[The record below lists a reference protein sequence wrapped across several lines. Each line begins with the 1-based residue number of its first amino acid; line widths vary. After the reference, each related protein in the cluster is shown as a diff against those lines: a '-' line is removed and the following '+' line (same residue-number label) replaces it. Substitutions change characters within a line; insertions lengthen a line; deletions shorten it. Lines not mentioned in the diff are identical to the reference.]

1 MKKLNTTYLDNLVSK
16 ILKETLE
23 ERADTLV
30 SKIKGDVCECG
41 GQMYEGEC
49 NECGNMYEDM
59 SEGIYDVEDIG
70 NSNEFDYVQEDMV
83 MGDSDDEELDS
94 NNTDA
99 CKYHMDNFGP
109 EHERTLKF
117 CGSNMNESLK
127 GRQRN
132 LDRNKNNKID
142 AEDFKMLRKGKKSE
156 TKEGIGEYENIG
168 ADDFHERTGYQYWD
182 YQKKDDLNS
191 PEDKKDKK
199 NIEFEDKY
207 PFKEKKPSF
216 FDRFLKKIK
225 MDEEETQEGNA
236 FTGALSKARK
246 SGDDNFEVDGK
257 KFETKEGR
265 KTDNSFKRY
274 CGGEI
279 TKPCIDRASKSGS
292 PSLVKKANLAEPKKK
307 IKESYQLT
315 ESEMVSMIEKIVLEQ
330 KTKKVNDPAEKNN
343 IKGMGGSPRGLEVYK
358 KAHNGSGKENDEYI
372 KSVAKKMK
380 EYLKDGSKGE
390 YDMNPKTFPVG
401 NGELEE
407 MDKKA
412 FEMTDD
418 LEDFNYEI
426 AGLQL
431 PTPDAVEFNEDFMEK
446 LYKGDSTTG
455 NAPGGNALESKA
467 NDRFNKL
474 RKKNTLKKLKDQS
487 YNRVSQPVYNEKSGT
502 DKGKGLNIKL
512 ESIEDKKTKQIN
524 EEFDRIKSLMSY
536 NQKTQ

>member
-1 MKKLNTTYLDNLVSK
+1 MKKLNTTYLDNIVSK

-59 SEGIYDVEDIG
+59 SEGIYNVEDIDD
-70 NSNEFDYVQEDMV
+70 SNEFDYVQEDMV
-83 MGDSDDEELDS
+83 LGDSDKEELDS
-94 NNTDA
+94 NNSEA

-109 EHERTLKF
+109 EDERTLKF

-127 GRQRN
+127 GRNRRQGRKSETDEGN
-132 LDRNKNNKID
+132 AFTGALSQARKTGDKNF
-142 AEDFKMLRKGKKSE
+142 EVGGKKFE
-156 TKEGIGEYENIG
+156 TKEG
-168 ADDFHERTGYQYWD
+168 R
-182 YQKKDDLNS
+182 KS
-191 PEDKKDKK
+191 
-199 NIEFEDKY
+199 
-207 PFKEKKPSF
+207 
-216 FDRFLKKIK
+216 
-225 MDEEETQEGNA
+225 ETDEGNA

-257 KFETKEGR
+257 KFETKESK
-265 KTDNSFKRY
+265 KTDNSLKRY

-292 PSLVKKANLAEPKKK
+292 SSLVKKANLAEPKKK
-307 IKESYQLT
+307 IKESYRLT
-315 ESEMVSMIEKIVLEQ
+315 ESEMVSMIEKIVLER
-330 KTKKVNDPAEKNN
+330 KNKEVKDSAEKNN

-358 KAHNGSGKENDEYI
+358 KAHNGSGKENDDYI
-372 KSVAKKMK
+372 KSVTKKMK
-380 EYLKDGSKGE
+380 EYLKDGSKGD

-412 FEMTDD
+412 FQITDD

-431 PTPDAVEFNEDFMEK
+431 PTPDAIEFNEDFMEK
-446 LYKGDSTTG
+446 LYKGHSTTG
-455 NAPGGNALESKA
+455 NAPGGNALESKT
-467 NDRFNKL
+467 NDRFNKI

-512 ESIEDKKTKQIN
+512 ESIEDKKQKQIN
-524 EEFDRIKSLMSY
+524 EEFDRIKSLMGY

>member
-41 GQMYEGEC
+41 GKMYEGEC

-59 SEGIYDVEDIG
+59 SEGIYDVDDID
-70 NSNEFDYVQEDMV
+70 NSNEFDYVQEDIV
-83 MGDSDDEELDS
+83 FGNSDEEELDS
-94 NNTDA
+94 NNSEA

-109 EHERTLKF
+109 EDERTLKF
-117 CGSNMNESLK
+117 CGSNVNESLK

-132 LDRNKNNKID
+132 LDKNKNNKID

-156 TKEGIGEYENIG
+156 T
-168 ADDFHERTGYQYWD
+168 D
-182 YQKKDDLNS
+182 
-191 PEDKKDKK
+191 
-199 NIEFEDKY
+199 
-207 PFKEKKPSF
+207 
-216 FDRFLKKIK
+216 
-225 MDEEETQEGNA
+225 EGNA

-246 SGDDNFEVDGK
+246 SGEKDFEVDGK
-257 KFETKEGR
+257 KFETKESK
-265 KTDNSFKRY
+265 KTDNSLKRY

-292 PSLVKKANLAEPKKK
+292 SSLVKKANLAEPKKK

-372 KSVAKKMK
+372 KSVTKKMK
-380 EYLKDGSKGE
+380 DYLKDGSKGD
-390 YDMNPKTFPVG
+390 YNMNPKMFPVG

-407 MDKKA
+407 MDKMA

-426 AGLQL
+426 GGLQL

-487 YNRVSQPVYNEKSGT
+487 YNRVSQPVYNEKTGT
-502 DKGKGLNIKL
+502 DKGKGVSIKL
-512 ESIEDKKTKQIN
+512 ESVEDKKTKQIN
-524 EEFDRIKSLMSY
+524 EEFGRIKSLMSY